1 MDPHEL
7 FKGELEETIE
17 KVRKAVDVLH
27 VYRETYE
34 DHKNKL
40 KSYFGEGEEPREWE
54 FAPKLVFARY
64 DKFTERVE
72 TILVSFLLFKH
83 SEYRC

>member
-1 MDPHEL
+1 MDPTEL

-17 KVRKAVDVLH
+17 KVRKSVNVLH

-34 DHKNKL
+34 DHKDKM
-40 KSYFGEGEEPREWE
+40 KSYFGDGEDAREWE

-72 TILVSFLLFKH
+72 TILVSSFIYIL
-83 SEYRC
+83 

>member
-1 MDPHEL
+1 M
-7 FKGELEETIE
+7 
-17 KVRKAVDVLH
+17 
-27 VYRETYE
+27 Y
-34 DHKNKL
+34 KL

-72 TILVSFLLFKH
+72 TILVSSK
-83 SEYRC
+83 R